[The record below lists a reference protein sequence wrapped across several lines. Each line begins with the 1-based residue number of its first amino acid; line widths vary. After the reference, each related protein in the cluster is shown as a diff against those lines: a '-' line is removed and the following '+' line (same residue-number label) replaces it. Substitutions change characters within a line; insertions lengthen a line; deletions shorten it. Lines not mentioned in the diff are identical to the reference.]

1 MSDDELDSGARA
13 TDRLTFFSDAVV
25 AIALTLLAIE
35 LPVPTGATASAFWL
49 SVEHDDGHYAAFL
62 ISFVVILTAWRGHH
76 ELFRYAR
83 RADARLISLNAGW
96 LLGIILNPFATE
108 LLVVSGQSI
117 VTHALRFGF
126 YALLQVLVSA
136 ALYAML
142 RHMIAHR
149 LGDPPRA
156 VADRLARQAI
166 SLMLS
171 FGLSIPVFFV
181 TTYAWLLWIA
191 TPLLFPLLGRLQH
204 RGEPRTDP
212 G

>member
-1 MSDDELDSGARA
+1 VADDELDSDAGGA
-13 TDRLTFFSDAVV
+13 DRLTFFSDAVA

-49 SVEHDDGHYAAFL
+49 SVEHDDGHYAAFA
-62 ISFVVILTAWRGHH
+62 ISFVAILTAWRGHYD
-76 ELFRYAR
+76 LFRYAR
-83 RADARLISLNAGW
+83 RTDARLVSLNAVW

-108 LLVVSGQSI
+108 LLVVSGQTI

-142 RHMIAHR
+142 RHMVAHR
-149 LGDPPRA
+149 LANPPPSA
-156 VADRLARQAI
+156 ADRLARQAI
-166 SLMLS
+166 SLMLC

-191 TPLLFPLLGRLQH
+191 APLLFALLRRRQRRSEL
-204 RGEPRTDP
+204 RTDP